1 MKLGWQPPLKRAP
14 YDILPLVI
22 EVPGMEPKMYEFNKE
37 DILEVE
43 IEHPTI
49 GEFKSLGLRWYAIP
63 AISNFRMD
71 IGGVTYGCIP
81 FNGWYMGTEIM
92 RDFLDEYRYNKM
104 EDTLRYSSWIP
115 VRNKVVPRK

>member
-1 MKLGWQPPLKRAP
+1 
-14 YDILPLVI
+14 
-22 EVPGMEPKMYEFNKE
+22 MYEFAKE

-81 FNGWYMGTEIM
+81 FNRPLAKGTFAPWE
-92 RDFLDEYRYNKM
+92 KG
-104 EDTLRYSSWIP
+104 
-115 VRNKVVPRK
+115 KG